1 MSNRPPSSSASGS
14 EASGS
19 EASGSEASGSASS
32 GSSERRR
39 RRSRYE
45 RTKQDFSEMNTEEQ
59 ASFLIEATASVLAQ
73 GLEEA
78 GRRVAEELEALFRR
92 SGRPSPRDRGE
103 DARPG
108 AAEPETSQRTAP
120 R

>member
-1 MSNRPPSSSASGS
+1 MSNRSPSSS
-14 EASGS
+14 
-19 EASGSEASGSASS
+19 ASGSASS
-32 GSSERRR
+32 GSASSGSASSGFSERRR

-45 RTKQDFSEMNTEEQ
+45 RTKHDFSELNTEEQ

-78 GRRVAEELEALFRR
+78 GRRVAEELESLFRR
-92 SGRPSPRDRGE
+92 SGRSSSRDRGK

>member
-1 MSNRPPSSSASGS
+1 MSNRSPSSSASGS
-14 EASGS
+14 AS
-19 EASGSEASGSASS
+19 SGSASS

-45 RTKQDFSEMNTEEQ
+45 RTKHDFSELNTEEQ

-78 GRRVAEELEALFRR
+78 GRRVAEELESLFRR
-92 SGRPSPRDRGE
+92 SGRSSPRDRGK